1 MKKTLIAVVLTIVLC
16 LGAFGTTLAWLMDS
30 TDTVTNTFTVGD
42 VNITLTETKGEGT
55 DLAKTFKMV
64 PGSTIAKDPKVTVVG
79 GSEDCYLFVK
89 VVKSDNFD
97 TFITSAM
104 DTGWTVL
111 DATNHPG
118 VYYRTVAA
126 SNADQTFSVL
136 AGDAVT
142 VNTSVT
148 KTMMN
153 ALTEATR
160 PTIAFTAYAVQQ
172 ANVADAATAWTLAQN
187 PANY

>member
-1 MKKTLIAVVLTIVLC
+1 MKKTLIAVVLTLVLC
-16 LGAFGTTLAWLMDS
+16 LCAFGTTLAFLIDK
-30 TDTVTNTFTVGD
+30 TEPVVNTFTVGNVD
-42 VNITLTETKGEGT
+42 ITLTETDAVDG
-55 DLAKTFKMV
+55 AKSFKMV
-64 PGSTIAKDPKVTVVG
+64 PGNKITKDPEVTVVG

-89 VVKSDNFD
+89 VEKSDNFD
-97 TFITSAM
+97 TFITSDM
-104 DTGWTVL
+104 DDAWTVL

-136 AGDAVT
+136 KGDAVT
-142 VNTSVT
+142 VNDSVT
-148 KTMMN
+148 KTMMS

-160 PTIAFTAYAVQQ
+160 PTITFTAYAVQQ
-172 ANVADAATAWTLAQN
+172 AHVADAAEAWTLAQN